1 MTPEQHTALRLELLE
16 RGYAPLA
23 TKGKRPTMKKWPTL
37 EIDEESIRKWGRKD
51 HLVTTGV
58 RVEGDLLVFDFD
70 IDSAEV
76 LGKIEARIEE
86 ENPELWDLMLG
97 MPKRYGGGDK
107 YALFA
112 RKSSGKYEQYWSKA
126 YYKPGDL
133 AAGDGK
139 APLQRLE
146 VFTGGGS
153 EGRYLALYGA
163 HTVADNDDIVV
174 SYRWEEDDLGPFGLA
189 DIDLDQLPA
198 VPLKQVKWLVDLVS
212 DVLHGTDWEYEVGA
226 SHGKVER
233 RTSYTL
239 MPEMIFSA
247 SDGYEYTL
255 EDLDAACDHPDLRVA
270 MGFVVTGASNTS
282 RGSVSRNGA
291 DGRVQIY
298 DFASGV
304 TYRPVELDMRMK
316 MQSLGSAL
324 LRSPHLYVSDPAN
337 ESDGERR
344 PFMPVGD
351 GELTAASAQIA
362 RYLAGQEHLFDM
374 GGRIVAVL
382 DGAIIPMDVD
392 RLAVE
397 IGRRVCCVTK
407 QMVAGAER
415 MVECDPSVKLVK
427 MVQSLLLESRFR
439 KLRAITDI
447 PVLRRDG
454 SMVKDGYCKE
464 TQLVV
469 RALPGVAEMVPE
481 GSVSVQEAE
490 RALKVL
496 WEPFVQFPFVSEADR
511 GGMLAALLTAVLRP
525 VLPTAPAFGMD
536 APTQGSGKSLL
547 CRCVGWLSG
556 TFLVQPPLPVKD
568 DDEVRKVLLT
578 VLMEAPRAV
587 VFDNMLGMLDSGALG
602 AVLTSESFSGRILGT
617 NTSLKAPTSVL
628 IMLNGNNLALA
639 GDMPRR
645 VVTVR
650 IDPQDEVPHARKF
663 KFDPEVEVRTRR
675 VDMIAA
681 ALTLVKAALG
691 SAVKGRVG
699 SFEMWDEMVG
709 QTVAWVER
717 HVDGQFSDP
726 AKAIEEAVRADPKRE
741 ELSHFMSS
749 LRTVFGNEWFS
760 AAEAASFAGPGQPLA
775 EAFETQGTP
784 SSRSVGR
791 FLTFRKD
798 GRVGGF
804 TLQAKRDSRTKVF
817 RFRVWSSEDSAESVV
832 TGSFQARRVG
842 AAKITQLTP
851 KS

>member
-1 MTPEQHTALRLELLE
+1 MNIEQHTALRLELLG
-16 RGYAPLA
+16 RGYVPLA
-23 TKGKRPTMKKWPTL
+23 TKGKRPTMKKWPSL
-37 EIDEESIRKWGRKD
+37 EIDEDRIRTWGRKD

-58 RVEGDLLVFDFD
+58 RVEGNLLVFDFD

-76 LGKIEARIEE
+76 LGLIEARIQE
-86 ENPELWDLMLG
+86 ENPDLWDLMLG

-107 YALFA
+107 YALFG
-112 RKSSGKYEQYWSKA
+112 RKTSGKYEQYWSKA
-126 YYKPGDL
+126 YYKPEDL
-133 AAGDGK
+133 EAGEGK

-153 EGRYLALYGA
+153 EGRYVALYGA
-163 HTVADNDDIVV
+163 HTVEENDDITV
-174 SYRWEEDDLGPFGLA
+174 SYRWEEDDQGPFGLA
-189 DIDLDQLPA
+189 DIDLEDLPA

-212 DVLHGTDWEYEVGA
+212 EVLNETDWEYEVGA

-233 RTSYTL
+233 KTSYTL
-239 MPEMIFSA
+239 MPEMTFSA
-247 SDGYEYTL
+247 NDGYEYTL

-270 MGFVVTGASNTS
+270 MGFVVAGASNTS
-282 RGSVSRNGA
+282 RGSVTRNGA

-304 TYRPVELDMRMK
+304 TYRPVELDMKLKMK
-316 MQSLGSAL
+316 SLGSAL
-324 LRSPHLYVSDPAN
+324 LRSPHLYVPDPAN

-344 PFMPVGD
+344 PFIPVGD

-362 RYLAGQEHLFDM
+362 RYLAEQEHLFDM

-382 DGAIIPMDVD
+382 DGAIVPMDVD

-407 QMVAGAER
+407 QTVSGAER
-415 MVECDPSVKLVK
+415 MTECDPSVKLVK
-427 MVQSLLLESRFR
+427 MVQALLLESRFR

-447 PVLRRDG
+447 PVLRRSG
-454 SMVKDGYCKE
+454 AMVKDGYCKE

-469 RALPGVAEMVPE
+469 RALPGVADMVPE
-481 GSVSVQEAE
+481 GSVSVQEAG
-490 RALKVL
+490 RALKTL
-496 WEPFVQFPFVSEADR
+496 WGPFVEFPFVSEADR

-556 TFLVQPPLPVKD
+556 TFLVQPPLPVRD

-578 VLMEAPRAV
+578 VLTEAPRAV

-602 AVLTSESFSGRILGT
+602 AVLTSETFSGRILGT

-628 IMLNGNNLALA
+628 VMLNGNNLALA

-645 VVTVR
+645 VVTIR
-650 IDPQDEVPHARKF
+650 IDPKHEVPHARSF
-663 KFDPEVEVRTRR
+663 DFDPEILVRTRR
-675 VDMIAA
+675 GEMVAA
-681 ALTLVKAALG
+681 ALTLVKAALE
-691 SAVKGRVG
+691 SAGKGRIG

-717 HVDGQFSDP
+717 HVDDQFKDP
-726 AKAIEEAVRADPKRE
+726 AKIIEDAVRTDPRRE
-741 ELSHFMSS
+741 ELSHLLTS
-749 LRTVFGNEWFS
+749 LRKVFGNQWFS
-760 AAEAASFAGPGQPLA
+760 AAEAASLASPGQPLS
-775 EAFETQGTP
+775 EAFDTQGTP

-798 GRVGGF
+798 GRVDGF
-804 TLQAKRDSRTKVF
+804 TLQYQRDSRTKNL
-817 RFRVWSSEDSAESVV
+817 RFRVWSEEDSADITVAGV
-832 TGSFQARRVG
+832 FQARAAG
-842 AAKITQLTP
+842 ADRITKITP